1 MCTFKEFSEIMTNL
15 IDIQERNLYDL
26 HKQGFL
32 DNKQYQNMAQLL
44 QQENSRIQQSDNPY
58 QKVIRSQEK
67 LKLFAELYVM

>member
-1 MCTFKEFSEIMTNL
+1 MCTFKEFSDIMTNL

-26 HKQGFL
+26 HKEGFL
-32 DNKQYQNMAQLL
+32 DSKQYQNMAQLL

-67 LKLFAELYVM
+67 LKLFAELYVL